1 MIYDSIKKLVTY
13 AEEHFLIQ
21 PVDRTWATNR
31 ILEAL
36 HLCEYVEPETE
47 YSEVDLESTLCEL
60 LDYAA
65 ENGLLAENTIAYRD
79 LFDTKLMGLLTP
91 RRTR

>member
-13 AEEHFLIQ
+13 AEEHFLIT

-36 HLCEYVEPETE
+36 NMQEYIEP
-47 YSEVDLESTLCEL
+47 
-60 LDYAA
+60 
-65 ENGLLAENTIAYRD
+65 
-79 LFDTKLMGLLTP
+79 
-91 RRTR
+91 